1 MATER
6 ESHLRDDKI
15 EPSDVEELT
24 CQELVELV
32 NDYLEDRLD
41 TDERA
46 RFERHLAEC
55 EGCRAYLEQMR
66 HTIFMLGSLTA
77 DSLEGHAKERL
88 VAAFRD
94 WKAARARRL

>member
-1 MATER
+1 M
-6 ESHLRDDKI
+6 RDDKTDA
-15 EPSDVEELT
+15 SDIEELT

-32 NDYLEDRLD
+32 TDYLEDRLE

-66 HTIFMLGSLTA
+66 HTILMLGSLPA
-77 DSLEGHAKERL
+77 DSLEGRAKERL
-88 VAAFRD
+88 VAAFRY
-94 WKAARARRL
+94 WKTDRARRL